1 MVKTAFLFA
10 GQGSQYVG
18 MGKDIYSQT
27 SEAREVYNRANEI
40 LDFDLSDICFN
51 GKQEE
56 LNKTS
61 ICQPAILVTSIAIL
75 SAFKAR
81 SNGDVTCHAAAGLSL
96 GEYTA
101 LVFTNSISFED
112 ALQLVYKRGQ
122 FMQEACDKEKGS
134 MASIIGLE
142 EYRVEEI
149 CKEAKQYGEICAA
162 NYNSPEQIVISGKE
176 EAVKRAMAIAKEKGA
191 RAVIPL
197 KVSGA
202 FHSTLMSPASSKLA
216 KEIEKINVSKAEI
229 PVMTNTNAKYISEP
243 DDIKSSLIK
252 QLDNPVRWSHSIQN
266 LINDG
271 IEEFYEIGPGKIL
284 SNLLR
289 KIDKTKK
296 IKNIDKYESL
306 INI

>member
-1 MVKTAFLFA
+1 M
-10 GQGSQYVG
+10 
-18 MGKDIYSQT
+18 
-27 SEAREVYNRANEI
+27 
-40 LDFDLSDICFN
+40 
-51 GKQEE
+51 
-56 LNKTS
+56 
-61 ICQPAILVTSIAIL
+61 
-75 SAFKAR
+75 
-81 SNGDVTCHAAAGLSL
+81 AGLSL

-122 FMQEACDKEKGS
+122 FMQEACDKEKGA

-142 EYRVEEI
+142 ESRVEEI

-176 EAVKRAMAIAKEKGA
+176 EAVKKAMAIAKEKGA
-191 RAVIPL
+191 RAVILL

-266 LINDG
+266 LIGDG
-271 IEEFYEIGPGKIL
+271 IEEFYEIGPGKVL

>member
-75 SAFKAR
+75 RAFKAR
-81 SNGDVTCHAAAGLSL
+81 SNGDVTCHAVAGLSL

-142 EYRVEEI
+142 ESRVEEI

-162 NYNSPEQIVISGKE
+162 NYNSPGQIVISGKE
-176 EAVKRAMAIAKEKGA
+176 EAVQKAMAIAKEKGA

-202 FHSTLMSPASSKLA
+202 FHSALMSPASSKLA
-216 KEIEKINVSKAEI
+216 KEIEKTNVSKAEI

-266 LINDG
+266 LIGDG
-271 IEEFYEIGPGKIL
+271 IEEFYEIGPGKVL

>member
-40 LDFDLSDICFN
+40 LDFDLSGICFN

-75 SAFKAR
+75 RAFKAR

-122 FMQEACDKEKGS
+122 FMQEACDKEKGA

-142 EYRVEEI
+142 ESRVEEI

-162 NYNSPEQIVISGKE
+162 NYNSPGQIVISGKE
-176 EAVKRAMAIAKEKGA
+176 EAVKKAMAIAKEKGA

-202 FHSTLMSPASSKLA
+202 FHSALMSPASSKLA
-216 KEIEKINVSKAEI
+216 KEIEKTNVSKAEI

-266 LINDG
+266 LIGDG
-271 IEEFYEIGPGKIL
+271 IEEFYEIGPGKVL

>member
-75 SAFKAR
+75 RAFKAR
-81 SNGDVTCHAAAGLSL
+81 SNGDVSCHAAAGLSL

-122 FMQEACDKEKGS
+122 FMQEACDKEKGA

-142 EYRVEEI
+142 ESRVEEI
-149 CKEAKQYGEICAA
+149 CKETKQYGEICAA

-266 LINDG
+266 LIGDG
-271 IEEFYEIGPGKIL
+271 IEEFYEIGPGKVL

>member
-75 SAFKAR
+75 RAFKAR
-81 SNGDVTCHAAAGLSL
+81 SNRDVSCHAAAGLSL

-122 FMQEACDKEKGS
+122 FMQEACDKEKGA

-142 EYRVEEI
+142 ESRVEEI

-306 INI
+306 ITI

>member
-75 SAFKAR
+75 RAFKAR
-81 SNGDVTCHAAAGLSL
+81 SNGDVSCHATAGLSL

-142 EYRVEEI
+142 EARVEEI
-149 CKEAKQYGEICAA
+149 CKEAGQYGEICVA

-176 EAVKRAMAIAKEKGA
+176 EAVKKAMAIAKEKGA

-216 KEIEKINVSKAEI
+216 KEIEKTNVSKAEI

-266 LINDG
+266 LIDDG
-271 IEEFYEIGPGKIL
+271 IEEFYEIGPGKVL
-284 SNLLR
+284 SNLLK

>member
-40 LDFDLSDICFN
+40 LDFDLSGICFN

-75 SAFKAR
+75 RAFKAR

-122 FMQEACDKEKGS
+122 FMQEACDKEKGA

-142 EYRVEEI
+142 ESRVEEI

-216 KEIEKINVSKAEI
+216 KEIEKTNVSKAEI

-266 LINDG
+266 LIDDG
-271 IEEFYEIGPGKIL
+271 IEEFYEIGPGKVL

>member
-75 SAFKAR
+75 RAFKAR

-122 FMQEACDKEKGS
+122 FMQEACDKEKGA

-142 EYRVEEI
+142 EARVEEI

-176 EAVKRAMAIAKEKGA
+176 EAVKKAMAIAKEKGA

-266 LINDG
+266 LIDDG
-271 IEEFYEIGPGKIL
+271 IEEFYEIGPGKVL

>member
-75 SAFKAR
+75 RAFKAR
-81 SNGDVTCHAAAGLSL
+81 SNGDVSCHAAAGLSL

-122 FMQEACDKEKGS
+122 FMQEACDKEKGA

-142 EYRVEEI
+142 ESRVEEI

-266 LINDG
+266 LIDDG
-271 IEEFYEIGPGKIL
+271 IEEFYEIGPGKVL

>member
-1 MVKTAFLFA
+1 MIKTAFLFA

-75 SAFKAR
+75 RAFKAR
-81 SNGDVTCHAAAGLSL
+81 SNGDVSCHAAAGLSL

-122 FMQEACDKEKGS
+122 FMQEACDKEKGT

-142 EYRVEEI
+142 ESRVEEI

-176 EAVKRAMAIAKEKGA
+176 EAVKKAMTIAKEKGA

-202 FHSTLMSPASSKLA
+202 FHSTLMSPASNKLA
-216 KEIEKINVSKAEI
+216 KEIEKTNVSKAEI

-243 DDIKSSLIK
+243 DDIKASLIK

-266 LINDG
+266 LIDDG

-284 SNLLR
+284 SNLLK

>member
-1 MVKTAFLFA
+1 MTKTAFLFA

-27 SEAREVYNRANEI
+27 REAREVYNRANEI
-40 LDFDLSDICFN
+40 LGFDLSDICFN

-61 ICQPAILVTSIAIL
+61 VCQPAVMVTSIAIL
-75 SAFKAR
+75 RAFKAR
-81 SNGDVTCHAAAGLSL
+81 NNGNISCHATAGLSL

-101 LVFTNSISFED
+101 LVFANSISFED

-122 FMQEACDKEKGS
+122 FMQEACDREKGV

-142 EYRVEEI
+142 ESRVEEI
-149 CKEAKQYGEICAA
+149 CKEARQYGEICAA

-176 EAVKRAMAIAKEKGA
+176 GAVKKAMTIAKEKGA

-197 KVSGA
+197 KVNGA
-202 FHSTLMSPASSKLA
+202 FHSPLMSTASGKLA
-216 KEIEKINVSKAEI
+216 KEIEKTNISKAEI
-229 PVMTNTNAKYISEP
+229 PIMTNTNARYISEP
-243 DDIKSSLIK
+243 NDIKASLIK

-266 LINDG
+266 LIIDG
-271 IEEFYEIGPGKIL
+271 VEEFYEIGPGNVL
-284 SNLLR
+284 SNLLK

-306 INI
+306 VNI

>member
-75 SAFKAR
+75 RAFKAR
-81 SNGDVTCHAAAGLSL
+81 SNGDVSCHAAAGLSL

-142 EYRVEEI
+142 EARVEEI

-176 EAVKRAMAIAKEKGA
+176 EAVKKAMAIAKEKGA

-266 LINDG
+266 LIDDG
-271 IEEFYEIGPGKIL
+271 IEEFYEIGPGKVL

>member
-40 LDFDLSDICFN
+40 LDFDLSGICFN

-75 SAFKAR
+75 RAFKAR
-81 SNGDVTCHAAAGLSL
+81 SNGDVSCHAAAGLSL

-122 FMQEACDKEKGS
+122 FMQEACDKEKGA

-142 EYRVEEI
+142 ESRVEEI
-149 CKEAKQYGEICAA
+149 CKEAEQYGEICAA

-252 QLDNPVRWSHSIQN
+252 QLDNPVKWSHSIRN
-266 LINDG
+266 LIDDG
-271 IEEFYEIGPGKIL
+271 IEEFYEIGPGKVL
-284 SNLLR
+284 KSLLK
-289 KIDKTKK
+289 KIDSTKK
-296 IKNIDKYESL
+296 VRNIDKYNSL
-306 INI
+306 VDI

>member
-51 GKQEE
+51 GKQED

-75 SAFKAR
+75 RAFKAR
-81 SNGDVTCHAAAGLSL
+81 SNGDVSCHAAAGLSL

-122 FMQEACDKEKGS
+122 FMQEACDKEKGA

-142 EYRVEEI
+142 EARVEEI

-176 EAVKRAMAIAKEKGA
+176 EAVKKAMVIAKEKGA

-229 PVMTNTNAKYISEP
+229 PVMTNVNAKYISEP

-252 QLDNPVRWSHSIQN
+252 QLDNPVKWSHSIQN
-266 LINDG
+266 LIDDG
-271 IEEFYEIGPGKIL
+271 IEEFYEIGPGKVL

-306 INI
+306 ITI

>member
-75 SAFKAR
+75 RAFKAR
-81 SNGDVTCHAAAGLSL
+81 SNGDISCHAAAGLSL

-122 FMQEACDKEKGS
+122 FMQEACDKEKGT

-142 EYRVEEI
+142 ESRVEEI

-162 NYNSPEQIVISGKE
+162 NYNSPGQIVISGKE
-176 EAVKRAMAIAKEKGA
+176 EAVKKAMAIAKEKGA
-191 RAVIPL
+191 RAVIQL

-202 FHSTLMSPASSKLA
+202 FHSALMSPASSKLA
-216 KEIEKINVSKAEI
+216 KEIEKTNVSKAEI

-252 QLDNPVRWSHSIQN
+252 QLDNPVRWSHSIRN
-266 LINDG
+266 LIDDG
-271 IEEFYEIGPGKIL
+271 IEEFYEIGPGKVL

>member
-75 SAFKAR
+75 RAFKAR
-81 SNGDVTCHAAAGLSL
+81 SNGDVSCHAAAGLSL

-122 FMQEACDKEKGS
+122 FMQEACDKEKGA

-142 EYRVEEI
+142 EARVEEI

-252 QLDNPVRWSHSIQN
+252 QLDNPVKWSHSIQN
-266 LINDG
+266 LIDDG
-271 IEEFYEIGPGKIL
+271 IEEFYEIGPGKVL